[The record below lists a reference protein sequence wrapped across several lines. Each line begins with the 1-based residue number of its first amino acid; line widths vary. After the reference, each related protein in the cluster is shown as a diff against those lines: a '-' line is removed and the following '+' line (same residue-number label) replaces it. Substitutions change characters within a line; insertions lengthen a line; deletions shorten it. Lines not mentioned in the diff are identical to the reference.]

1 MYNLTTKSIFI
12 SESAGR
18 PLEVLESTFQFTWM
32 FWIFVSFCVIKY
44 TVLGTSVPNGFS
56 KSCIYPHVMRIQGK
70 VWSEFSPTL
79 VVVLLV
85 VLEWPPEKPSYN
97 LEIALLRSHSRE
109 SLRSLNSD
117 LLYGNCCK
125 DDCCSINSKYTTTQQ
140 NPISSQIG
148 SSSNFLQHHRSN
160 GWEKNYTFCL
170 NFWV

>member
-1 MYNLTTKSIFI
+1 M
-12 SESAGR
+12 
-18 PLEVLESTFQFTWM
+18 W
-32 FWIFVSFCVIKY
+32 
-44 TVLGTSVPNGFS
+44 GTSVPNGFT
-56 KSCIYPHVMRIQGK
+56 KSCIYPHVMRIRGK

-79 VVVLLV
+79 VVVVLLV

-160 GWEKNYTFCL
+160 GWEKKLHFLSQLLGLNPPQKKISFPKIDLKESQSLTWFFCHL
-170 NFWV
+170 GLSGSVLAF